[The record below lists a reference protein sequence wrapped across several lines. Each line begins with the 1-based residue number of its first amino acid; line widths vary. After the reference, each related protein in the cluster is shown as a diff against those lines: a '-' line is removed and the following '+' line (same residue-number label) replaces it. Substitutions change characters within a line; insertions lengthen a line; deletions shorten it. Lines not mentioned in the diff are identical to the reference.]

1 MEATVLGVDDD
12 DTVQETL
19 RRFLDS
25 KGYDVHTADNGEEA
39 LEALERVAPD
49 VMLLD
54 IRMPGMDGLEVLQ
67 RVEEEGLEV
76 GVIMISGQADEE
88 TARRTLE
95 QGAADYITK
104 PFDLDYLELSLVA
117 KLMTLD
123 S

>member
-1 MEATVLGVDDD
+1 MEANVLVVDDD
-12 DTVQETL
+12 IIVQETL
-19 RRFLDS
+19 RRFLEE
-25 KGYDVHTADNGEEA
+25 KGYEVHTAANGEEA
-39 LEALERVAPD
+39 LDALERLAPD

-67 RVEEEGLEV
+67 RVQDGDIDV

-117 KLMTLD
+117 KLMTLG

>member
-1 MEATVLGVDDD
+1 MEATVLVVDDD
-12 DTVQETL
+12 LTVQETL
-19 RRFLDS
+19 QRFLEQ
-25 KGYDVHTADNGEEA
+25 KGYEVHTAADGEAA
-39 LEALERVAPD
+39 LEAVQRLGPD
-49 VMLLD
+49 IMLLD

-67 RVEEEGLEV
+67 RIRDEEIDV

-88 TARRTLE
+88 TARLTLE

>member
-1 MEATVLGVDDD
+1 MEATVLVVDDD
-12 DTVQETL
+12 LTVQETL
-19 RRFLDS
+19 QRFLEQ
-25 KGYDVHTADNGEEA
+25 KGYEVHTAADGEAA
-39 LEALERVAPD
+39 LEAVQRLGPD
-49 VMLLD
+49 IMLLD

-67 RVEEEGLEV
+67 RIRDEEIDV